1 MTLYVRECFDCLELC
16 GNDDK
21 VTGSWVRIKGKAGKA
36 DILAGVCSRPPN
48 QDEEADELF
57 FKVLADI
64 SCCQPLFLWE
74 PLTCWM
80 SAGNNMVEKR
90 QSERF
95 LECVEENFRHSR

>member
-1 MTLYVRECFDCLELC
+1 MTLYVRECFNCLELC

-64 SCCQPLFLWE
+64 SWLPALVLVGAFNL
-74 PLTCWM
+74 LDVCWQQH
-80 SAGNNMVEKR
+80 GG
-90 QSERF
+90 
-95 LECVEENFRHSR
+95 EETV